1 METEQVYMNVE
12 EAAEWADLDE
22 DIYENSNV
30 DLKKCVTAPSEPC
43 TVTEPVHSST
53 SDRKLSTAP
62 SEDEPRAHRGVV
74 WTVVIVLLSAL
85 LLAALVFI
93 VLTKIGENTKTS
105 QMKMWITNLTSERD
119 ELQERNIDMKTSNY
133 NLSAQINLLEENIQ
147 TLDGD
152 RNKLRKE
159 LQDLK
164 ERHADLRRIME
175 TISCPKTWVRFG
187 NSIYLVS
194 QIAKNWTDSRQH
206 CEELRASLVIISS
219 PEEQAFVSKLTFQN
233 VWIGLTDRETEGV
246 WKWVNGEAVN
256 TTHWRPNQPDNWGE
270 EDCGEIS
277 FDKLWNDRDC
287 SEKKHFVCEK
297 QIPGVCNCQ
306 L

>member
-1 METEQVYMNVE
+1 MATELVYINME
-12 EAAEWADLDE
+12 EAAEWASPDE
-22 DIYENSNV
+22 NIYENFDEDPNEDFV
-30 DLKKCVTAPSEPC
+30 AAPS
-43 TVTEPVHSST
+43 
-53 SDRKLSTAP
+53 AP
-62 SEDEPRAHRGVV
+62 SKDEPRAHRGVV

-119 ELQERNIDMKTSNY
+119 EQQERNIDMKTSNHS
-133 NLSAQINLLEENIQ
+133 LSAQINLLEENIQ

-175 TISCPKTWVRFG
+175 
-187 NSIYLVS
+187 
-194 QIAKNWTDSRQH
+194 IAKNWTNSRQQ
-206 CEELRASLVIISS
+206 CEELGASLVIISS
-219 PEEQAFVSKLTFQN
+219 PEEQAFVSELTPQS

-256 TTHWRPNQPDNWGE
+256 TTHWRPNQPDNWRE

-277 FDKLWNDRDC
+277 SYKLWNDRDC

-306 L
+306 F

>member
-1 METEQVYMNVE
+1 M
-12 EAAEWADLDE
+12 
-22 DIYENSNV
+22 
-30 DLKKCVTAPSEPC
+30 
-43 TVTEPVHSST
+43 
-53 SDRKLSTAP
+53 
-62 SEDEPRAHRGVV
+62 
-74 WTVVIVLLSAL
+74 
-85 LLAALVFI
+85 
-93 VLTKIGENTKTS
+93 KT
-105 QMKMWITNLTSERD
+105 WITNLTSERD
-119 ELQERNIDMKTSNY
+119 ELK
-133 NLSAQINLLEENIQ
+133 
-147 TLDGD
+147 
-152 RNKLRKE
+152 K
-159 LQDLK
+159 
-164 ERHADLRRIME
+164 RHAYLRCIME
-175 TISCPKTWVRFG
+175 IKRSHEKCVRFG

-194 QIAKNWTDSRQH
+194 QMGKNWMDSKEE
-206 CEELRASLVIISS
+206 CEKLGASLVIISS
-219 PEEQAFVSKLTFQN
+219 PEEQTFVSELTPQS